1 MSTQQMTD
9 SHDIMDGVNPQY
21 IDTHMKSID
30 HKRNYKNGINKY
42 HFRII
47 RGGDRKT
54 DEYSPYSPYK
64 YSNTCIY

>member
-42 HFRII
+42 HFPHNQGWRPKN
-47 RGGDRKT
+47 G
-54 DEYSPYSPYK
+54 
-64 YSNTCIY
+64 